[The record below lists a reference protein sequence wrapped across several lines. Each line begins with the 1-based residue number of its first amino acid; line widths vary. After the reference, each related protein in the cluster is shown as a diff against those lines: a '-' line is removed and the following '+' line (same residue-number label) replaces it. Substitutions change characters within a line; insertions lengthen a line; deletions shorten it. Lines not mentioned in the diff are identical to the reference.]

1 MQKFHVGK
9 IKTLN
14 FRINII
20 IFALVLSF
28 SMAQHGASDNK

>member
-9 IKTLN
+9 IQTLN
-14 FRINII
+14 FRITSI

>member
-1 MQKFHVGK
+1 MYKK

-14 FRINII
+14 FRITII